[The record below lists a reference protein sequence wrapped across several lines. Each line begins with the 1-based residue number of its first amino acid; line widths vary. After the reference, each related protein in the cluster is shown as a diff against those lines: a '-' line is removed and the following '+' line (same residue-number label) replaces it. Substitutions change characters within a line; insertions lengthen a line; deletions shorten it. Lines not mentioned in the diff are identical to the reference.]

1 MQLEWTV
8 AAEENDLML
17 RTFLRNKHVSKL
29 LLTAVKFAED
39 GRIQVNSNEEN
50 VLYRVKTGDHV
61 QITFP
66 KEQENERLL
75 AEFGDLEIVF
85 EDDFILVL
93 DKPAGMT
100 SIPSQYHP
108 SGSVANHVKGHY
120 QQNGIDS
127 AIHIVTRLDKETS
140 GLMLIAKTRFSH
152 GRLSALHQTG
162 HVTRKY
168 QAFVSGNMTSKSGSI
183 IAPIGRNPD
192 SLIER
197 AVVQDGKYAKTNYEV
212 IASYPTFDHVK
223 IQLETGRT
231 HQIRVH
237 FSHIGHP
244 LVGDSMYGGPL
255 ELLQRH
261 ALHSSHLELIHPFT
275 EEKMAWDSE
284 LAPDLAQV
292 LAASK
297 E

>member
-39 GRIQVNSNEEN
+39 GRIQVNGNEEN

-162 HVTRKY
+162 YVTRKY
-168 QAFVSGNMTSKSGSI
+168 QALVSGNMTSKSGSI

-255 ELLQRH
+255 EFLQRH

-292 LAASK
+292 LAAGK

>member
-39 GRIQVNSNEEN
+39 GRIQVNGNEEN

-168 QAFVSGNMTSKSGSI
+168 QALVSGNMTSKSGSI

-244 LVGDSMYGGPL
+244 LVGDSMYGGPP

>member
-1 MQLEWTV
+1 MHLEWNV
-8 AAEENDLML
+8 AVDEENLML
-17 RTFLRNKHVSKL
+17 RTFLRGKFVSKL
-29 LLTAVKFAED
+29 LLTSVKFSED
-39 GRIQVNSNEEN
+39 GKIEVNGKEEN

-61 QITFP
+61 RITFP

-75 AEFGDLEIVF
+75 AEYGELPIVF

-108 SGSVANHVKGHY
+108 SGSVANHLKGHY
-120 QQNGIDS
+120 LRNNIDS

-140 GLMLIAKTRFSH
+140 GLMLIAKTRYAH
-152 GRLSALHQTG
+152 GRLSTLHQTG
-162 HVTRKY
+162 YVTRKY
-168 QAFVSGNMTSKSGSI
+168 QALVSGNMEMRSGSI

-197 AVVQDGKYAKTNYEV
+197 AVVADGKYAKTNYQV
-212 IASYPTFDHVK
+212 LASYPTFDHVK

-237 FSHIGHP
+237 FAHVGHP
-244 LVGDSMYGGPL
+244 LIGDSMYGGPT
-255 ELLQRH
+255 ELLGRH
-261 ALHSSHLELIHPFT
+261 ALHSCHLELIHPFT

-284 LAPDLAQV
+284 LAGDLAEILDQN
-292 LAASK
+292 K
-297 E
+297 

>member
-1 MQLEWTV
+1 MYLEWHVV
-8 AAEENDLML
+8 AEDDNLML

-29 LLTAVKFAED
+29 LLTSVKFSED
-39 GRIQVNSNEEN
+39 GKIEVNGNEEN
-50 VLYRVKTGDHV
+50 VLYRVKTGEHV
-61 QITFP
+61 RITFP

-75 AEFGDLEIVF
+75 AEFGALDIVF

-108 SGSVANHVKGHY
+108 SGSVANHLKGHY
-120 QQNGIDS
+120 LNHGIDS

-152 GRLSALHQTG
+152 GRLSTLHQNG

-168 QAFVSGNMTSKSGSI
+168 QALVAGNLKAKSDSI
-183 IAPIGRNPD
+183 VAPIGRNPE

-197 AVVQDGKYAKTNYEV
+197 AVVPDGKYAKTNYEV
-212 IASYPTFDHVK
+212 VASYATFDHVK

-237 FSHIGHP
+237 FAHIGHP
-244 LVGDSMYGGPL
+244 LLGDSMYGGPV

-284 LAPDLAQV
+284 MAADLAQI
-292 LAASK
+292 LR
-297 E
+297 ENE